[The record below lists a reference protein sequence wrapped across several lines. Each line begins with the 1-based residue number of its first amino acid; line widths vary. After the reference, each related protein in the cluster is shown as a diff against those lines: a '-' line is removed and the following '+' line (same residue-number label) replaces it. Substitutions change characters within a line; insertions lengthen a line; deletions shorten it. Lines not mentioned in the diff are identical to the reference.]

1 MEETISCIKLSK
13 SFYCRDLL
21 TVAKELLGKVMVKK
35 NPKNLLTARI
45 VEVEAYDG
53 DIDKAAHS
61 YGGKTERNRVMF
73 NECGY
78 VYVYLSYGV
87 HHCCNIVTGFKDKGT
102 AVLIRAVEP
111 LNGLDVMIKNRFG
124 RKLKNDKE
132 IINLTSGP
140 GKVCKALGINRNH
153 SGIDLT
159 GNKIFLINQPK
170 VKASEIGISKEL
182 VLQNQQTIHGG
193 FILKRINFYQENE
206 NTKKFTYYKNR

>member
-1 MEETISCIKLSK
+1 MEETIFGIKLSK

-35 NPKNLLTARI
+35 NTKNLLTARI
-45 VEVEAYDG
+45 VEVEAYNG

-73 NECGY
+73 NEGGY
-78 VYVYLSYGV
+78 FYVYLSYGV

-159 GNKIFLINQPK
+159 GNKIFLIDQSK
-170 VKASEIGISKEL
+170 VKASEIGISK
-182 VLQNQQTIHGG
+182 
-193 FILKRINFYQENE
+193 RIGITKSTNYPWRFYIKEN
-206 NTKKFTYYKNR
+206 KFLSRK